1 MYLWPRFPMQRGSDT
16 TFLLPTHMHHTPT
29 RVIITPADDDCSKCT
44 NTSDENVLVDDLF
57 RSSEVVAQS
66 QINKIPTCV
75 EDFTRE
81 WIFFV
86 MNQHQMRTFGR
97 RLSNVG
103 QFSVEMDSLKE
114 GGSGS
119 KDQIDKATIRK
130 VKTSS
135 QHVLSEAFNVIVDV
149 PDPPK
154 NEMEEEDE
162 EEEEEEEEK
171 SNKVIYLVD

>member
-1 MYLWPRFPMQRGSDT
+1 MQRGSDT
-16 TFLLPTHMHHTPT
+16 SFLLPTHMQHTPT

-57 RSSEVVAQS
+57 PSREVVAQS

-81 WIFFV
+81 WIFFI

-103 QFSVEMDSLKE
+103 QFTVEMASLSE
-114 GGSGS
+114 GASTNH
-119 KDQIDKATIRK
+119 DPLDKATVTKIPS
-130 VKTSS
+130 SS
-135 QHVLSEAFNVIVDV
+135 QHVLSDAFNVIVEV
-149 PDPPK
+149 PDPPE
-154 NEMEEEDE
+154 NE
-162 EEEEEEEEK
+162 EEEEEDEDDEEDDE
-171 SNKVIYLVD
+171 KVIIS